1 MSFREKSA
9 WVMGFVMTAAGLYY
23 LHLITEASAALGS
36 SPPPAIVI
44 PYIILI
50 VIASIIAQS
59 TLAVSTP
66 NEANAPA
73 DERER
78 LVQQRAGN
86 WSGIVLST
94 CAVLSLG
101 HFLVYA
107 DGNMLFHL
115 IMASMMI
122 SQIAEYVF
130 QIALFRSGV

>member
-9 WVMGFVMTAAGLYY
+9 WAMTLVMTTAGLFYFY
-23 LHLITEASAALGS
+23 LIAQATSALGS
-36 SPPPAIVI
+36 APPPAIVI
-44 PYIILI
+44 PYILLI
-50 VIASIIAQS
+50 VICSIVAQV

-66 NEANAPA
+66 SEANAPA

-78 LVQQRAGN
+78 TVQQRAGN
-86 WSGIVLST
+86 WSGLVLST

-115 IMASMMI
+115 IMASMTL

-130 QIALFRSGV
+130 QIALFRSRV

>member
-9 WVMGFVMTAAGLYY
+9 WVMTIVMTLAGVYY
-23 LHLITEASAALGS
+23 LHLFTKASAALGA

-50 VIASIIAQS
+50 IIASIIAQS
-59 TLAVSTP
+59 TIAVSSPT
-66 NEANAPA
+66 EANAPA

-78 LVQQRAGN
+78 TVQHRAGN
-86 WSGIVLST
+86 WSGIVLSV
-94 CAVLSLG
+94 CIVIAAG

-115 IMASMMI
+115 IMGAMMVA
-122 SQIAEYVF
+122 QIAEYIF
-130 QIALFRSGV
+130 QIALFRSRV